1 MFWVEKF
8 CWIIRVVKYSGCL
21 SGSEL
26 GLRAVA
32 SLPSCNLPLA
42 VLVWGSLSF
51 SLPPGKANFA
61 FLMTLSRN
69 GCAGRGG
76 VPGGV
81 TATAGVDP
89 KGWMVSGELCRA
101 GQLYGVSRGAL
112 HPALCSAT
120 AGLPAPVARA
130 FPQPEIVF
138 FYLTACDVCFF
149 FPLMCSVP
157 F

>member
-61 FLMTLSRN
+61 FPMTLSRN

-89 KGWMVSGELCRA
+89 KGWTVSRELCRA
-101 GQLYGVSRGAL
+101 AVRGQPRCLAPSPVLSQAGVRLGSQHLWLGHFLSQRL
-112 HPALCSAT
+112 
-120 AGLPAPVARA
+120 
-130 FPQPEIVF
+130 
-138 FYLTACDVCFF
+138 FF
-149 FPLMCSVP
+149 FI
-157 F
+157 

>member
-130 FPQPEIVF
+130 FPQPEIF
-138 FYLTACDVCFF
+138 FLSNS
-149 FPLMCSVP
+149 L
-157 F
+157 